1 MAVAVNLSSAF
12 LIISFPIIDLAFQ
25 ALVTGILGKLKAT
38 TAFAP
43 KCESLFYFHH
53 CVFEFVNCV
62 GIDKL
67 FPDYIGGLGDDA
79 DDH

>member
-12 LIISFPIIDLAFQ
+12 LIISFPIIELAFQ

-43 KCESLFYFHH
+43 KCEASFLFSPLCF
-53 CVFEFVNCV
+53 
-62 GIDKL
+62 
-67 FPDYIGGLGDDA
+67 
-79 DDH
+79 